1 MCGGHLPLS
10 TTYYR
15 LGAGRRLHVPPAT
28 YRLLPTTR
36 YLPPLD
42 DLLLLR
48 TFWKHEPPK
57 PTLALRNLE
66 PMRVSTPM
74 ACATSFTLAPVTW

>member
-1 MCGGHLPLS
+1 MRACAGATYHSRLP
-10 TTYYR
+10 TTFWEQ
-15 LGAGRRLHVPPAT
+15 AAAST
-28 YRLLPTTR
+28 YRLLPTAC
-36 YLPPLD
+36 YVPPLD
-42 DLLLLR
+42 DLLLL